1 MHEAGAVRI
10 AAEIPNIVH
19 AKRLQSASVFA
30 IIIVGGVS
38 NGKNIQCIC
47 PR

>member
-1 MHEAGAVRI
+1 MREADAIKI
-10 AAEIPNIVH
+10 AAEIPYIVH
-19 AKRLQSASVFA
+19 AERLQSASVFA

-38 NGKNIQCIC
+38 NGKNIQYIC

>member
-1 MHEAGAVRI
+1 MHEAGAIRI
-10 AAEIPNIVH
+10 TAEKPNILH

-47 PR
+47 SR